1 MISNSS
7 LEEQHIPPQV
17 YNIIHEF
24 FLGVDDKQLDLQEA
38 HLRPS
43 VAKIY
48 PVFIAIYAILIGV
61 GVLSNLAAFIHIVR
75 HKLYNDSTC
84 CFIINLLVSDVVK
97 CVCVL
102 PISLYVLLVQN
113 WILGEVLCSTLPM
126 LQVSAQLHRTIIF
139 FKLCG
144 YQTII

>member
-1 MISNSS
+1 MTNSS
-7 LEEQHIPPQV
+7 LEDQHERIPPHV
-17 YNIIHEF
+17 FNIIHEF
-24 FLGVDDKQLDLQEA
+24 LLGVDNKHLDLQQP

-48 PVFIAIYAILIGV
+48 PLFITIYAILIGV

-75 HKLYNDSTC
+75 HKLYNDATYS
-84 CFIINLLVSDVVK
+84 FIINLLVSDVIK

-126 LQVSAQLHRTIIF
+126 LQVRKFI
-139 FKLCG
+139 
-144 YQTII
+144 